1 MTCRLLGITGGIGSG
16 KTTATK
22 LLAAALDAT
31 VVDADQI
38 AREVV
43 AKGSP
48 VLAQLQAAFGADVVQ
63 SDGNLDRKLL
73 ASRAFVNE
81 AATAKLN
88 SITHGEIRKLIN
100 QRIAAAKEA
109 GATEILLDHPLLF
122 EQGGFPVAA
131 AIVVVADLDVR
142 LQRLIEQRGISRED
156 ATNRIAAQL
165 SDDER
170 RQRADYVL
178 DNSGSLAQLTEQ
190 VAKLAA
196 QLKGD

>member
-1 MTCRLLGITGGIGSG
+1 MTSRLLGITGGIGSG

-88 SITHGEIRKLIN
+88 RITHGEIRKLIN
-100 QRIAAAKEA
+100 QRIAAAQEA

-170 RQRADYVL
+170 RQRANYVL

-196 QLKGD
+196 QLKAD